1 MMPKGRQIKI
11 YLADGSVTGI
21 RHAEIVNWTGQ
32 ALAIPRNRVKELV
45 EWEESQKPGVYFLFG
60 VDSESGNDAVYIGEA
75 EQVASR
81 IQQHLSGKDFWNEI
95 ICFTNKDENLTKA
108 HVKYLES
115 RLVVLSAQANRYELL
130 NANQPPISVLPRGD
144 RDAMEEFIDNIR
156 LLIGALGYR
165 VLEPLAKLQPLIATM
180 DTSGII
186 NTVDTFSLKVKKY
199 NAQALQTDEGI
210 VVLAGAEGAPKA
222 NASLSKGY
230 SKVRIDL
237 IDKGIFKT
245 VGNKLIMQEDR
256 LFASPS
262 QAAAVLLGYPCSG
275 PEYWLDHNGVSLK
288 QRESMAVQESL

>member
-1 MMPKGRQIKI
+1 MPKGRQIKI

-32 ALAIPRNRVKELV
+32 ALAIPRNRMKELV

-81 IQQHLSGKDFWNEI
+81 IQHHLLGKDFWNEV

-115 RLVVLSAQANRYELL
+115 RLVVLSTKANRYELL
-130 NANQPPISVLPRGD
+130 NANQPPISLLPRGD

-165 VLEPLAKLQPLIATM
+165 VLEPLAKHQPLIETIE
-180 DTSGII
+180 TSGNANI
-186 NTVDTFSLKVKKY
+186 VDTFSLKTKKY

-210 VVLAGAEGAPKA
+210 VVLAGAEGAPAA
-222 NASLSKGY
+222 NVSLSEGNTKI
-230 SKVRIDL
+230 RAEL

-245 VGNKLIMQEDR
+245 VGNRLILQEDR

-262 QAAAVLLGYPCSG
+262 QAASVLLGYPCSG
-275 PEYWLDHNGVSLK
+275 PENWIDNNGVSLK
-288 QRESMAVQESL
+288 QRESVGVLD